1 MRNLST
7 RTLASITAG
16 LFGLK
21 AVIQETKGIHPAKR
35 GTLLRMMNGVQDYAG
50 WLAGVEEA
58 PTPASEVADAKECL
72 DALALLKALAGEDPE
87 NIAAVFAQMVAKPLV
102 PRLLKMVETESS
114 PIERINK

>member
-58 PTPASEVADAKECL
+58 PTQVSGVANAKECL
-72 DALALLKALAGEDPE
+72 DALALLMNLAGEDPE
-87 NIAAVFAQMVAKPLV
+87 NIAAVFAKMVAKPLV
-102 PRLLKMVETESS
+102 PRLLKMVETE
-114 PIERINK
+114 ERNKQ

>member
-7 RTLASITAG
+7 RALASITAG

-35 GTLLRMMNGVQDYAG
+35 GTLLRVINGVQDCAG

-58 PTPASEVADAKECL
+58 PTPASEVVNVKECL
-72 DALALLKALAGEDPE
+72 DALALLQALAGEDPE
-87 NIAAVFAQMVAKPLV
+87 NIASVFVQMVTKPLV
-102 PRLLKMVETESS
+102 PRLLKMVETE
-114 PIERINK
+114 ERNKQ

>member
-21 AVIQETKGIHPAKR
+21 AVIQETKGIHPAER
-35 GTLLRMMNGVQDYAG
+35 GTLLRVMNGVQDYAG
-50 WLAGVEEA
+50 WLAGVA
-58 PTPASEVADAKECL
+58 DPPTPASEVANAKECL

-87 NIAAVFAQMVAKPLV
+87 NIASVYVQMVIKPLV
-102 PRLLKMVETESS
+102 PRLLKMVETE
-114 PIERINK
+114 ERSNK

>member
-1 MRNLST
+1 MRTMPT

-21 AVIQETKGIHPAKR
+21 AVIQETKDIHPAKR
-35 GTLLRMMNGVQDYAG
+35 GTLLRVMNGVQDYAS

-72 DALALLKALAGEDPE
+72 DALALLQALTGEDPE
-87 NIAAVFAQMVAKPLV
+87 NIAAVYLQMVSKPLV
-102 PRLLKMVETESS
+102 PRLLKMIETE
-114 PIERINK
+114 ERNKQ

>member
-7 RTLASITAG
+7 RTLARITAG

-35 GTLLRMMNGVQDYAG
+35 GTLLRTMNGVQDYAG

-72 DALALLKALAGEDPE
+72 DALALLMNLAGEDPE
-87 NIAAVFAQMVAKPLV
+87 NIASVFAQMVAKPLV
-102 PRLLKMVETESS
+102 PRLLKMGETE
-114 PIERINK
+114 ERSNK